1 MQPPLSTPNPRRRER
16 EQSAA
21 PVESTFFPGQVTAE
35 RVTKVQLI
43 EQESLQ
49 VTEKLVQQAAAIEQ
63 LKQQVSSEA
72 AAHCAILMMPLA
84 CPA

>member
-1 MQPPLSTPNPRRRER
+1 MQPPLPTPNPRRRER
-16 EQSAA
+16 EPSAA
-21 PVESTFFPGQVTAE
+21 PVESTSLEGQVTAE

-49 VTEKLVQQAAAIEQ
+49 VTEQLEQQAAAIEQ

-72 AAHCAILMMPLA
+72 VTLCAILMMFLA
-84 CPA
+84 CPS